1 MSSFAAALS
10 RNGMRRISTE
20 SNAGTRNR
28 TEHQPMR
35 VFPSSSDS
43 PPRSRHSPRR
53 RSTTKPSLTLESLEQ
68 RLVLDST
75 VVFNEVMYHPT
86 GNAPELEWVELHNQM
101 GVDMDLSLWR
111 LDGVDFTF
119 AEGTVLPGG
128 GYLVVAADPAALQA
142 ATGFSAALGPFTGRL
157 DNNGE
162 QLRLLNNDN
171 REMDVLDY
179 ADNGRWPVAPD
190 GSGASLAKSDPNT
203 ASGLP
208 ENWRGSLE
216 VGGTP
221 GEQNFAGNV
230 PVLETVIESGNTAT
244 YLVPSDNAL
253 GAMWTA
259 PAFDDSAWSSGTTGI
274 GYDTFDLDYVAE
286 VLADAPLGYWRFE
299 ESSGAVAADSS
310 GNNRHATI
318 NGGVTLGTEGILAGS
333 DDRSARFDGT
343 SGYVQLPGTWGG
355 ADWTELT
362 IEAWINPADPTT
374 GTFQSV
380 VSGHNPSTFAHF
392 QLNNAGNSGVY
403 TDVGFVAT
411 PIIPAT
417 PTGTWRHVV
426 ITAKSG
432 ESKVYVD
439 GEQLGSTIGTT
450 FANISASSN
459 VSIGLGHDN
468 GRWFFG
474 RMDEVAI
481 YDRALSEER
490 VQFHFLAG
498 AGGVDPDPDPDD
510 AELLA
515 HWTFDDDATDAAGD
529 HDGTLGGGASITGDS
544 IIGSGALDLR
554 DVNGYVDIP
563 STVLAAEASFS
574 IAYWAAVDSLTAA
587 GFSSIYSNDAWS
599 PGKLRVNVVTGTGA
613 VELGVNGNSALPTTT
628 STIAPIGEWVHVALT
643 YDSATGAVTA
653 YFDGQPEP
661 GITLT
666 TAGPAGV
673 GPATI
678 GAWDANGGGL
688 YARFLDGRIDDLQIY
703 RGVLTAAEVAG
714 LAVVPEPTQLLAHW
728 SFDTDAADATGNHN
742 GMLAGGASITTAAR
756 LGSGA
761 LDLRGVN
768 GYVDVP
774 TAVLN
779 GAASFTVA
787 MFVNADALAAGCC
800 TALLANDSW
809 AAGKLHVNLSA
820 AGVPEA
826 AINGNPAGAW
836 GTSGVVSIN
845 GTWVHLA
852 YTYDSATGLMKPY
865 INGVAG
871 TPGTGGVVTAVGSG
885 GLNIGAW
892 DTTGGNTQDRFLNGR
907 IDELRVYGGALSPAE
922 IAALAAAGGAP
933 SPAAAPANG
942 PAAGNADLP
951 ISAYGVISTDI
962 ESAMLGVNPAA
973 YLRVPFTIASA
984 AAIDQLIL
992 KMKYDDGFVAY
1003 INGVEVARRN
1013 APSSLAYNSMATVE
1027 RANSAAVFFEQFDLS
1042 GSLAALQNG
1051 TNVLAIQGLN
1061 LSASDS
1067 DFVVLPELAIH
1078 EADIE
1083 QIAVAFNEISGA
1095 TDAAFSVELA
1105 NYGSTGLALGGYV
1118 LASSANTAAGYVL
1131 PAQTLAPG
1139 GFLTFTEAE
1148 LGFRPADGDRLFLY
1162 TSDRR
1167 GVVDAVLMRNT
1178 SRARLPDATGD
1189 WFRPDVPTPNAAN
1202 SFALHD
1208 EIVINE
1214 IMYHAAGNPA
1224 TPGIPAQYDITTFLP
1239 IDAVWKYEAS
1249 GVDLGTAWRT
1259 PQYDDSAWLDGRGL
1273 LGFETAPLSLPET
1286 LETVVTPGTQLTY
1299 YFRTQFEFNGDPSAV
1314 DMQLRTVIDDGAVIY
1329 LNGEEL
1335 FRIGVPAGPLSFT
1348 TPSSRTVSDAAYEGP
1363 FSIPTDNLLVGTNT
1377 LAVEVHQQAPSSSD
1391 MILGLELT
1399 ERTLVAPAIPGT
1411 PFAANDEEW
1420 IELYN
1425 RSNQPVDLSGWRLD
1439 GGVNYEFAQD
1449 TSIAAGDYLVVARN
1463 SAALAAKYP
1472 AIAIIGDYSGTL
1484 GNGGDRIRLEDAIG
1498 NPADE
1503 VEYFDAGRW
1512 SSYAD
1517 GGGSSL
1523 ELIDPQ
1529 ADNRRAEAWAASDE
1543 ADNSEWTT
1551 VTYSGFAIADIGP
1564 TNFNELIVGMLDAGE
1579 VLLDDISVVENP
1591 GRPEARQLIQNG
1603 GFNGDAVGGTAA
1615 TWRLMGNHSASRVV
1629 VDPDDAGNRVLYF
1642 VATGQLEHLSNHAET
1657 TLKDG
1662 ANYVTISSGREYE
1675 ISFRAKWLA
1684 GSRQLRT
1691 NLYFNRLPRVT
1702 ILDAP
1707 TENGTPGRENSRH
1720 QANFGPTYT
1729 DFRHGPVVPAAGEPV
1744 TVSVAAA
1751 DPDGLQSMS
1760 LWYSV
1765 DGSAFSSVAM
1775 SATGPGNFAANVPGQ
1790 SSGRVVQ
1797 FYVLGT
1803 DALGAMTTYPAFG
1816 PSSRALY
1823 KVQDNQAQLGE
1834 VHNFRIIMTPADTA
1848 LLHAN
1853 SNLMS
1858 NDLLGAT
1865 VIYDEQQVF
1874 YDVGVRQK
1882 GSTYGRTADQFVSF
1896 IVKFHPDQLFRGVHD
1911 SVAIDRSARGPV
1923 GSPNVDEI
1931 LIKHVL
1937 NHAGGVASNYSD
1949 VIRVI
1954 APRNANTSI
1963 AQLDMAQYGDVFLDS
1978 QFANDGES
1986 AVFEF
1991 DGAYYLNST
2000 TDGNP
2005 ESPKVV
2011 QPNGISYTDIRN
2023 LGDEKELYRNN
2034 WIIKDN
2040 RDEDDFDAIIALNK
2054 AFSLTGTELD
2064 ATIGNVI
2071 DVDQWARHYA
2081 VLSLTGVSD
2090 TYTHGNP
2097 HNLRVFQ
2104 RPEDGRFVSF
2114 PHDMDTS
2121 FQRATNVGLMG
2132 GSNWNLVKI
2141 FQRPQYVRLFYGNLH
2156 DLIQSTYNT
2165 QYMQRWTEH
2174 YGDLAN
2180 TSFAGILGYIGARA
2194 SFVQSQLAIVAPQV
2208 PFAITT
2214 NDGGSFTVDT
2224 ATVTL
2229 TGTGWIDIDEIRIA
2243 GEEQPLEVIWLD
2255 QDSWQVTLP
2264 LSTGANAI
2272 ALETYD
2278 RSGNAISSDSITVTT
2293 TFVGPDPVR
2302 DLRITELMYHP
2313 DDPTATEIAAGF
2325 TDSDEFEFIELRNI
2339 GAHPLDLSSLRF
2351 TSGIAFD
2358 FSTSAVTTL
2367 APGEYLLLV
2376 ENIEAFE
2383 FRYDNPPVAIAGQY
2397 SGRLDNAGERLVL
2410 QDAVGVT
2417 IHDFTFD
2424 DTGLDWH
2431 PATDGEGYSLVIRD
2445 AAAPVATWSNAA
2457 AWRASSELGGSPGS
2471 RDWMFGDFDNDNDV
2485 DLTDLAFLQGRI
2497 GATSSATPATGD
2509 LTGDGAVDR
2518 GDVARFVRNFGRSY
2532 VAPVALPSPAAAN
2545 AIVAEASRKISRRA
2559 AVDRPTEL
2567 TPQRRSTHRRALTSD
2582 AALEALTQESSRAD
2596 ADPPNTLASLRR
2608 TARIRSQP

>member
-1 MSSFAAALS
+1 MRTLPSS
-10 RNGMRRISTE
+10 G
-20 SNAGTRNR
+20 G
-28 TEHQPMR
+28 
-35 VFPSSSDS
+35 FPSRLRQSA
-43 PPRSRHSPRR
+43 RR
-53 RSTTKPSLTLESLEQ
+53 RHAAKRPLNLETLEN

-75 VVFNEVMYHPT
+75 VVFNEVMYHPA
-86 GNAPELEWVELHNQM
+86 GNAPEMEWVELHNQM
-101 GVDMDLSLWR
+101 GVDMDLSRWR
-111 LDGVDFTF
+111 LDGIDFTF
-119 AEGTVLPGG
+119 AEGTVIPGG

-162 QLRLLNNDN
+162 QLRLLNNDD
-171 REMDVLDY
+171 RVMDDLNYGDS
-179 ADNGRWPVAPD
+179 GRWPVAPD
-190 GSGASLAKSDPNT
+190 GSGASLAKADPNT
-203 ASGLP
+203 ASADAK
-208 ENWRGSLE
+208 NWRSSIE

-221 GEQNFAGNV
+221 GDQNFAGSV
-230 PVLETVIESGNTAT
+230 PVLETVIESGATAK
-244 YLVPSDNAL
+244 YLVPTDNSL
-253 GAMWTA
+253 GTDWTTTG
-259 PAFDDSAWSSGTTGI
+259 FDDSAWTSGPTGV
-274 GYDTFDLDYVAE
+274 GYDTFELDYVAE
-286 VLADAPLGYWRFE
+286 VLVDTPAGYWRFE
-299 ESSGAVAADSS
+299 ETSGAVAVDSS
-310 GNNRHATI
+310 GNNRDAAI
-318 NGGVTLGTEGILAGS
+318 NGGVTLGAEGSLAG
-333 DDRSARFDGT
+333 DADHSARFDGST
-343 SGYVQLPGTWGG
+343 GYVQLPGSWGG
-355 ADWTELT
+355 ALWTELT
-362 IEAWINPADPTT
+362 IEAWVNTADPTT
-374 GTFQSV
+374 GTFQAV
-380 VSGHNPSTFAHF
+380 VAGHDPNAFAHF
-392 QLNNAGNSGVY
+392 QLNNGGNTGVY

-426 ITAKSG
+426 ITSKSG
-432 ESKVYVD
+432 ESKVFVD
-439 GEQLGSTIGTT
+439 GAQVGATVGST
-450 FANISASSN
+450 FANIAESSN
-459 VSIGLGHDN
+459 VSIGLGHQN
-468 GRWFFG
+468 GRWFLG
-474 RMDEVAI
+474 RIDEVAI
-481 YDRALSEER
+481 YDHVLSDER
-490 VQFHFLAG
+490 VQLHYLAG
-498 AGGVDPDPDPDD
+498 AGGVDPDPEPVD

-515 HWTFDDDATDAAGD
+515 HWTFDDDATDAAGN
-529 HDGTLGGGASITGDS
+529 HDGTLGGGASITTES
-544 IIGSGALDLR
+544 IIGGGALDLR
-554 DVNGYVDIP
+554 DVAGYVDIP
-563 STVLAAEASFS
+563 STVLNAEASFS
-574 IAYWAAVDSLTAA
+574 IAFWVAADSLTALSY
-587 GFSSIYSNDAWS
+587 SSIYSNDAWS

-628 STIAPIGEWVHVALT
+628 GTIAPDGDWVHVALT

-653 YFDGQPEP
+653 YFDGQAEP
-661 GITLT
+661 GVTLD
-666 TAGPAGV
+666 TAGLVGV

-678 GAWDANGGGL
+678 GAWDASGGGL
-688 YARFLDGRIDDLQIY
+688 YTRFLDGRIDDLQIY
-703 RGVLTAAEVAG
+703 RGVLTAAQVSQ
-714 LAVVPEPTQLLAHW
+714 LAVVPEPSQLLAHW
-728 SFDTDAADATGNHN
+728 SFDTDASDATGNHN
-742 GMLAGGASITTAAR
+742 GTLAGGASITTDAR
-756 LGSGA
+756 LGGGA
-761 LDLRGVN
+761 LDLRSVN

-787 MFVNADALAAGCC
+787 MFVNADALSAGCC

-826 AINGNPAGAW
+826 AINGNPTGAW
-836 GTSGVVSIN
+836 GASGVVPVN

-852 YTYDSATGLMKPY
+852 YTYDSATGVMTPY

-885 GLNIGAW
+885 GMNIGAW

-933 SPAAAPANG
+933 SPDASPANG
-942 PAAGNADLP
+942 PAAGNAELP
-951 ISAYGVISTDI
+951 ISAYGVISTDV
-962 ESAMLGVNPAA
+962 ETQMLGVNPSA
-973 YLRVPFTIASA
+973 YVRVPFTVPSA

-1013 APSSLAYNSMATVE
+1013 APATLTFNSTATVE
-1027 RANSAAVFFEQFDLS
+1027 RANSAAVVFEQFDLA
-1042 GSLAALQNG
+1042 GAIAALHNG
-1051 TNVLAIQGLN
+1051 ANVLAIQGLN
-1061 LSASDS
+1061 LSADDS
-1067 DFVVLPELAIH
+1067 DFVVLPELVIH

-1083 QIAVAFNEISGA
+1083 QVAIAFNEI
-1095 TDAAFSVELA
+1095 AAAAETEFSVELA
-1105 NYGSTGLALGGYV
+1105 NYGPAGVALGGYV
-1118 LASSANTAAGYVL
+1118 LASSADTTAGFVL

-1139 GFLTFTEAE
+1139 GFLTITESE

-1162 TSDRR
+1162 TPDRR
-1167 GVVDAVLMRNT
+1167 GVVDAVLVRNT
-1178 SRARLPDATGD
+1178 RRARFPDATGD
-1189 WFRPDVPTPNAAN
+1189 WLRPNVATPNAVN
-1202 SFALHD
+1202 SFAFHD

-1214 IMYHAAGNPA
+1214 IMYHAPA
-1224 TPGIPAQYDITTFLP
+1224 TLATGGEPAQYDVTTFLP
-1239 IDAVWKYEAS
+1239 IDAQWKYEAS

-1259 PQYDDSAWLDGRGL
+1259 PQYDDDAWLSGPGL
-1273 LGFETAPLSLPET
+1273 LGFETSPLSLPEA
-1286 LETVVTPGTQLTY
+1286 LQTVVTPGTQLTY
-1299 YFRTQFEFNGDPSAV
+1299 YFRTQFEFSGDPASV

-1335 FRIGVPAGPLSFT
+1335 FRIGVPAGPLTFT
-1348 TPSSRTVSDAAYEGP
+1348 TQSSRTVSDAAYEGP
-1363 FSIPTDNLLVGTNT
+1363 FSISTDNLLVGTNT
-1377 LAVEVHQQAPSSSD
+1377 LAVEVHQQATTSSD

-1399 ERTLVAPAIPGT
+1399 ERTLVTPAMPGT

-1425 RSNQPVDLSGWRLD
+1425 RSNQAVDLSGWRLD
-1439 GGVNYEFAQD
+1439 GGVNYDFALG
-1449 TSIAAGDYLVVARN
+1449 TTIAAGAYLVVARDPV
-1463 SAALAAKYP
+1463 ALSAKYP
-1472 AIAIIGDYSGTL
+1472 AIAIVGDYSGSL
-1484 GNGGDRIRLEDAIG
+1484 GDGGDRIRLEDAVG

-1503 VEYFDAGRW
+1503 VQYFDDGRW
-1512 SSYAD
+1512 SIYAD

-1523 ELIDPQ
+1523 ELIDPD
-1529 ADNRRAEAWAASDE
+1529 ADNSRAEAWAPSNE
-1543 ADNSEWTT
+1543 AANSEWAT
-1551 VTYSGFAIADIGP
+1551 VSYRGFAIADIGP
-1564 TNFNELIVGMLDAGE
+1564 TNFNELIIGMLDSGE
-1579 VLLDDISVVENP
+1579 VLLDDISVIENP

-1603 GFNGDAVGGTAA
+1603 GFDAGTAA
-1615 TWRLMGNHSASRVV
+1615 TWRLMGNHSASHVV
-1629 VDPDDAGNRVLYF
+1629 VDPGDPANQVLRF
-1642 VATGQLEHLSNHAET
+1642 ISTGQMEHLSNHAET

-1662 ANYVTISSGREYE
+1662 ATYVTISSGREYE

-1707 TENGTPGRENSRH
+1707 TENGTPGRQNSRYEN
-1720 QANFGPTYT
+1720 NFGPTYT

-1744 TVSVAAA
+1744 TVSVAAE
-1751 DPDGLQSMS
+1751 DPDGVATMTLR
-1760 LWYSV
+1760 YAV
-1765 DGSAFSSVAM
+1765 DGGAFASVAM
-1775 SATGPGNFAANVPGQ
+1775 SATAGGTYAANVPGQ

-1797 FYVLGT
+1797 FYVEGT
-1803 DALGAMTTYPAFG
+1803 DALGATTTFPAADAA
-1816 PSSRALY
+1816 SRALY

-1834 VHNFRIIMTPADTA
+1834 VHNFRIIMTPADTT
-1848 LLHAN
+1848 LLHTN

-1865 VIYDEQQVF
+1865 VVYDENEVF

-1896 IVKFHPDQLFRGVHD
+1896 IVKFHPDELFRGVHD

-1954 APRNANTSI
+1954 APRAAHTSI

-1978 QFANDGES
+1978 QFASGGDDP
-1986 AVFEF
+1986 VFEF

-2011 QPNGISYTDIRN
+2011 QPNGISYTDIRD
-2023 LGDEKELYRNN
+2023 LGDDKELYRNN

-2040 RDEDDFDAIIALNK
+2040 RDEDDFDAIIAMNK
-2054 AFSLTGTELD
+2054 AFSLNGAELD
-2064 ATIGNVI
+2064 AAIGDVI

-2097 HNLRVFQ
+2097 HNLRVYQ
-2104 RPEDGRFVSF
+2104 RPEDGLFVSF

-2141 FQRPQYVRLFYGNLH
+2141 FQRPQYIRLFYGNLY
-2156 DLIQSTYNT
+2156 DLIQTTYNT
-2165 QYMQRWTEH
+2165 AYMQRWTEH

-2214 NDGGSFTVDT
+2214 NGGGDFSVATP
-2224 ATVTL
+2224 TVTL
-2229 TGTGWIDIDEIRIA
+2229 VGNGWINVDEIRLA
-2243 GEEQPLEVIWLD
+2243 GDDGPLDVTWTD
-2255 QDSWQVTLP
+2255 QDSWQVVLP

-2272 ALETYD
+2272 ALQAYD
-2278 RSGNAISSDSITVTT
+2278 RQGNLVSSDSITVTS
-2293 TFVGPDPVR
+2293 TFIGPNPVR

-2313 DDPTATEIAAGF
+2313 DDPTAEEFAAGF

-2339 GAHPLDLSSLRF
+2339 GDHSLDLSSLRF
-2351 TSGIAFD
+2351 TNGVSFD
-2358 FSTSAVTTL
+2358 FSTAAVTTL
-2367 APGEYLLLV
+2367 DPGEYLLLV
-2376 ENIEAFE
+2376 ENIDAFN
-2383 FRYDNPPVAIAGQY
+2383 FRYNNPPVAIAGQY
-2397 SGRLDNAGERLVL
+2397 SGRLDNAGERIVV

-2417 IHDFTFD
+2417 IHDFTYD
-2424 DTGLDWH
+2424 DNGPGWH
-2431 PATDGEGYSLVIRD
+2431 TSTDGEGYSLVILNSSGPT
-2445 AAAPVATWSNAA
+2445 ASWSDGAS
-2457 AWRASSELGGSPGS
+2457 WRPSFEPGGSPGQ

-2485 DLTDLAFLQGRI
+2485 DLVDLVFLQGRLGTPS
-2497 GATSSATPATGD
+2497 GATLSGGD

-2518 GDVARFVRNFGRSY
+2518 GDVARFARNFGRSY
-2532 VAPVALPSPAAAN
+2532 VEPMGAASPVAAAS
-2545 AIVAEASRKISRRA
+2545 AIVTGA
-2559 AVDRPTEL
+2559 ARQADADRPTEL
-2567 TPQRRSTHRRALTSD
+2567 TVRRRAMRRHAVATD
-2582 AALEALTQESSRAD
+2582 AALHELTRASARQEDSAD
-2596 ADPPNTLASLRR
+2596 EFSTLRGGRLQRR
-2608 TARIRSQP
+2608 TAIRSATRALP